1 VLELAFFRS
10 AEYRTLIAALDAS
23 GGFFVKRWGDGPVRT
38 LALGFLAN
46 TTQVRAFSF
55 LFSFFFF
62 LSGFLSRGRWAR
74 SRFGARLPRQD
85 HAGERFYF
93 LSFVVSV
100 LTCGLVPV

>member
-55 LFSFFFF
+55 LFSFSSFRLFVA
-62 LSGFLSRGRWAR
+62 WAMGPFALWR
-74 SRFGARLPRQD
+74 SASSPRP
-85 HAGERFYF
+85 RR
-93 LSFVVSV
+93 
-100 LTCGLVPV
+100 